1 MYLVM
6 FELNFKLG
14 YYWSVLELA
23 YMASISATR
32 SQKKVKTKVQVKA
45 IKLIFFKN
53 LVLKF

>member
-23 YMASISATR
+23 YMASICPSNFPIYNISYKIPEK
-32 SQKKVKTKVQVKA
+32 SQDQGSSESY
-45 IKLIFFKN
+45 
-53 LVLKF
+53 